1 MCDKKSDN
9 AIIKIKKS
17 ITSFLQLWSQSEH
30 TVYIVLE
37 SLKSLLLTVENIL
50 HVKGKLTQQ
59 RQKEVPVRNDK
70 EAA

>member
-1 MCDKKSDN
+1 MSMFEF
-9 AIIKIKKS
+9 
-17 ITSFLQLWSQSEH
+17 ITNVQSFLQLWSQSEH

-37 SLKSLLLTVENIL
+37 SLKSLLLTVENLL